1 MTDLDRLS
9 ASEGGTWLIT
19 SANASRYLVDLDGR
33 TLTRFRG
40 AGEPGETA
48 ELRRDGEAVPLL
60 RLTRCRVGVPM
71 HVLIDVRGDG
81 ITSERVTSD
90 VNSIEL
96 VRASEDP
103 LPTGAS
109 EVATLDDMIVR
120 ARLGLVGLADRG
132 MAIYG
137 PHKALATP
145 VLKALAARARN
156 AGWSVI
162 QVAPRPGA
170 QAALL
175 EDARRLGAQLGVTDE
190 APTGDVELDLEALLL
205 DVAPALQREG
215 VALMVAV
222 DSLERTPRALI
233 YALVR
238 VQRFAATHHLPAFVF
253 IAGGPGLP
261 TILVG
266 DTDLIL
272 DYRQIRGAGD
282 PGPYVGT

>member
-9 ASEGGTWLIT
+9 ASESGTWLIT
-19 SANASRYLVDLDGR
+19 SANASRYIVDLDGR

-81 ITSERVTSD
+81 ITTERVTSD

-109 EVATLDDMIVR
+109 EVATLDAMIVR
-120 ARLGLVGLADRG
+120 ARLGLVGLDRG

-137 PHKALATP
+137 PRKALATP
-145 VLKALAARARN
+145 VLKALAARARI
-156 AGWSVI
+156 AGWFVV
-162 QVAPRPGA
+162 QVAPRPDA
-170 QAALL
+170 QASLL
-175 EDARRLGAQLGVTDE
+175 EDTRRLGATLGVTDE
-190 APTGDVELDLEALLL
+190 ATTGDVELDLEALLL
-205 DVAPALQREG
+205 DVAPALQRQG

-222 DSLERTPRALI
+222 DSLERTPRALV

-238 VQRFAATHHLPAFVF
+238 VQRFAATHALPAYVF
-253 IAGGPGLP
+253 TASGPRLP
-261 TILVG
+261 TILAG

-282 PGPYVGT
+282 PGPSVGA